1 MATTI
6 HPNIKKISQDIID
19 TRRDIH
25 MHPELAFNEHRT
37 SALIADRLTSYG
49 LSPRTGVGK
58 TGVIA
63 DLHINKSTKMI
74 AMRADMDALPIQETG
89 SFEFKSKNDG
99 IMHACG
105 HDGHVAMLLGVA
117 RALTS
122 DPSKL
127 KNSIRF
133 IFQPAEEGLGGA
145 RYMIDDGALE
155 GVDEIYGSHLWN
167 YQPSGEIGIQ
177 SGPVMACADIF
188 TICITGRGGHGATPH
203 TSNDAVIV
211 ASTLIQSLQTI
222 VSRDT
227 NPLESTV
234 VTIGKINGG
243 YNFNI
248 IADKVELH
256 GTTRAYSQKN
266 RELIKNRMATII
278 KGIEKMYNVSISL
291 DYEDGYPPTINSE
304 LPTEIALSAAREVVG
319 DNAKPPYLTMGG
331 EDFSYF
337 ANEVPGCFFFIGSAP
352 LNQEP
357 MSTPHHCSHFNIDEN
372 ALLIGASTFVRI
384 AESF

>member
-133 IFQPAEEGLGGA
+133 IFQPAEEL
-145 RYMIDDGALE
+145 
-155 GVDEIYGSHLWN
+155 S
-167 YQPSGEIGIQ
+167 
-177 SGPVMACADIF
+177 
-188 TICITGRGGHGATPH
+188 
-203 TSNDAVIV
+203 
-211 ASTLIQSLQTI
+211 LIHI
-222 VSRDT
+222 
-227 NPLESTV
+227 
-234 VTIGKINGG
+234 
-243 YNFNI
+243 
-248 IADKVELH
+248 
-256 GTTRAYSQKN
+256 
-266 RELIKNRMATII
+266 
-278 KGIEKMYNVSISL
+278 
-291 DYEDGYPPTINSE
+291 
-304 LPTEIALSAAREVVG
+304 
-319 DNAKPPYLTMGG
+319 
-331 EDFSYF
+331 
-337 ANEVPGCFFFIGSAP
+337 
-352 LNQEP
+352 
-357 MSTPHHCSHFNIDEN
+357 
-372 ALLIGASTFVRI
+372 
-384 AESF
+384 